1 MWNSETYLQKI
12 YREVP
17 YKNLNETNED
27 TRDDADFVYA
37 RFVLAKLI
45 RECLQ
50 AALQATSSNNDSQ
63 EDSLRSTHFTQHFRA
78 TRAIAEPETFVV
90 NYKTGSHVF
99 PNAPLPEHRSLGI
112 LQRVTQEE
120 VEEFAKRMH
129 KIKDDTVR
137 IRRII
142 DFYVNRWN
150 DAYVSFNNIDRDKQ
164 QIEFTLTPKDLQP
177 ADVTRIEIRT
187 LFVPDYGYFV
197 NSQFPEIRDI
207 SREEIKN
214 PNIIKNRIKEVC
226 EELGI
231 NTFLVYVD
239 DEELIQV
246 TTPPKKNASHDP
258 PSPS

>member
-1 MWNSETYLQKI
+1 MCI
-12 YREVP
+12 
-17 YKNLNETNED
+17 
-27 TRDDADFVYA
+27 RD
-37 RFVLAKLI
+37 R
-45 RECLQ
+45 
-50 AALQATSSNNDSQ
+50 
-63 EDSLRSTHFTQHFRA
+63 
-78 TRAIAEPETFVV
+78 
-90 NYKTGSHVF
+90 
-99 PNAPLPEHRSLGI
+99 
-112 LQRVTQEE
+112 
-120 VEEFAKRMH
+120 
-129 KIKDDTVR
+129 
-137 IRRII
+137 
-142 DFYVNRWN
+142 
-150 DAYVSFNNIDRDKQ
+150 
-164 QIEFTLTPKDLQP
+164 IEFTLTPKDLQP

>member
-17 YKNLNETNED
+17 FKNLNETNED
-27 TRDDADFVYA
+27 TRDDADFAYA

-78 TRAIAEPETFVV
+78 TAEPETFVV
-90 NYKTGSHVF
+90 NYKTGLHVF
-99 PNAPLPEHRSLGI
+99 PNAPRPEHRSLGI

-120 VEEFAKRMH
+120 IEKFAKRMQ
-129 KIKDDTVR
+129 KIEDDTVR
-137 IRRII
+137 IRRIT

-150 DAYVSFNNIDRDKQ
+150 DAYVSSDNIDHDNQ
-164 QIEFTLTPKDLQP
+164 QIEFTLTPKYLQL
-177 ADVTRIEIRT
+177 ADVTRIEIHTR
-187 LFVPDYGYFV
+187 FAPGFGYFV
-197 NSQFPEIRDI
+197 NSKYPEIRNI
-207 SREEIKN
+207 SREKIKDLD
-214 PNIIKNRIKEVC
+214 IIKNRIKEVC
-226 EELGI
+226 KELGI

-246 TTPPKKNASHDP
+246 TTPPKKNTSHDP
-258 PSPS
+258 PNPS